1 MRMQKSFILIL
12 VLAIIIGIFALGN
25 SDVVEIDFVF
35 SKVMLSQAIV
45 IFISVLLG
53 AAIATVFGILRV
65 MKFKKEIKEQKNSME
80 ILKSENQSLIK
91 RVEEKEKQLKL
102 LYVRNEESVSPSL
115 GTDDSSGKE
124 ETTSGLKEDVI
135 WDMDENSP
143 YVVFKGSELK
153 DKNLGIVGY
162 GSIGKRV
169 GDIATAFGMNLLR
182 FDPYVSDIDIN
193 KVGRSK
199 VSIDR
204 KSVV

>member
-1 MRMQKSFILIL
+1 MQKSFILIL

-102 LYVRNEESVSPSL
+102 LYVRNEESVPPSL
-115 GTDDSSGKE
+115 GTDDSSG
-124 ETTSGLKEDVI
+124 
-135 WDMDENSP
+135 N
-143 YVVFKGSELK
+143 
-153 DKNLGIVGY
+153 
-162 GSIGKRV
+162 
-169 GDIATAFGMNLLR
+169 
-182 FDPYVSDIDIN
+182 
-193 KVGRSK
+193 
-199 VSIDR
+199 
-204 KSVV
+204 